1 MKVSIITATY
11 NSAST
16 VKDTLDSVRDQDYP
30 DIEHIIVDGLSKDQT
45 LKVVGE
51 YPHITTV
58 VSEKDDGIYDAMNKG
73 ISMVKGDIVGIL
85 NSDDF
90 YAGKD
95 VISLV
100 VNAFTKTGCD
110 AVYGDLVYVDKDNV
124 DKVVRYWKA
133 GSYKSDAFKWGWMP
147 PHPTLFV
154 SRRVYERYGLFNLDL
169 TTAADYELMLRFI
182 HKYQIKLEYIP
193 ELLVKM
199 RIGGASNSTIAGRVR
214 ANRSDRSAWTV
225 NKLRPFWFTIYLKPL
240 RKLSQFIR
248 R

>member
-1 MKVSIITATY
+1 
-11 NSAST
+11 

-58 VSEKDDGIYDAMNKG
+58 VSEKDNGIYDAMNKG

-95 VISLV
+95 VISRV
-100 VNAFTKTGCD
+100 VNTFSKTGCD
-110 AVYGDLVYVDKDNV
+110 AVYGDLVYVDKDNI

-154 SRRVYERYGLFNLDL
+154 SRRVYEKYGLFNLDL

-182 HKYQIKLEYIP
+182 HKNQIKLEYIP

-199 RIGGASNSTIAGRVR
+199 RSGGASNITIAHRFK
-214 ANRSDRSAWTV
+214 ANRADKSAWTM